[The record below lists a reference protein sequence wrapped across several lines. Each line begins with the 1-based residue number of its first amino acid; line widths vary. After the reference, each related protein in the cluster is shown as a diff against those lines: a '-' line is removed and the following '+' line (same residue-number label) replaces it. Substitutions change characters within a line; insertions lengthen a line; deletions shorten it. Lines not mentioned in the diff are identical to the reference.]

1 MKFDASSSLTNN
13 SPKCR
18 GNEGEKEQLYF
29 NWNRN
34 KKKSFLLMESSTNN
48 YSMNL
53 EISSS
58 GEVYE
63 IPADNGHRRRHDLLL
78 VGICLLV

>member
-1 MKFDASSSLTNN
+1 
-13 SPKCR
+13 
-18 GNEGEKEQLYF
+18 
-29 NWNRN
+29 
-34 KKKSFLLMESSTNN
+34 MESSTNN

-63 IPADNGHRRRHDLLL
+63 IPADNGHRRSNDLLL